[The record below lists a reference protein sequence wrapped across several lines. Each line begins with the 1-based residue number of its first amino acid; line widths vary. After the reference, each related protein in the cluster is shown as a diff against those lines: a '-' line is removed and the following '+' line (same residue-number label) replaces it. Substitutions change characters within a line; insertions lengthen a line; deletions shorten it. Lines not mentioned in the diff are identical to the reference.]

1 MCLVVMNHTQ
11 KRPSANDKNDR
22 TNGLKPRIK
31 EVTIMIIDM
40 KTKYHKLVLDHMV
53 IGKYIH
59 M

>member
-1 MCLVVMNHTQ
+1 MAVMNHTQ

-31 EVTIMIIDM
+31 DVTIMIIDM
-40 KTKYHKLVLDHMV
+40 KTKYYRLVLDHMV
-53 IGKYIH
+53 IGEYRH